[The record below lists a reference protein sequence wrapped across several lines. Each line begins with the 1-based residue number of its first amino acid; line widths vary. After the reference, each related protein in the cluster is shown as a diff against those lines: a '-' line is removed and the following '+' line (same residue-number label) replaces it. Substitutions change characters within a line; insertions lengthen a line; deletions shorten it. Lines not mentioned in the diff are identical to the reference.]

1 MNIPEL
7 SMALANV
14 QLTNQVGIA
23 VLDKA
28 LESSEVSG
36 ESLIGMM
43 EHSMEL
49 SVNPGVG
56 GNIDMVL
63 VRKWGDRQ
71 LNQMSNSP
79 LILTSRF
86 V

>member
-28 LESSEVSG
+28 LESS
-36 ESLIGMM
+36 
-43 EHSMEL
+43 
-49 SVNPGVG
+49 
-56 GNIDMVL
+56 
-63 VRKWGDRQ
+63 
-71 LNQMSNSP
+71 
-79 LILTSRF
+79 
-86 V
+86 